1 MAYRS
6 EEEENQVD
14 EVAEQVSDEEDL
26 FDFVFSDSDVKMDVE
41 TGTAEMVKI
50 VPRQEVPAVSSGRR
64 FLLITNF
71 CYCKTKHI
79 FLLRRCH
86 G

>member
-6 EEEENQVD
+6 EEEEEDQVA
-14 EVAEQVSDEEDL
+14 EVAEQVSDENDL
-26 FDFVFSDSDVKMDVE
+26 FDIVFSDSDVMMDVE
-41 TGTAEMVKI
+41 TGPAEMVKL

-71 CYCKTKHI
+71 FIYKTFYLHI
-79 FLLRRCH
+79 FFI
-86 G
+86 

>member
-6 EEEENQVD
+6 EEEEDQVA
-14 EVAEQVSDEEDL
+14 EVAEQVSDENDL
-26 FDFVFSDSDVKMDVE
+26 FDIVFSDSDVMMDVE
-41 TGTAEMVKI
+41 TGPAEMVKL

-71 CYCKTKHI
+71 FI
-79 FLLRRCH
+79 
-86 G
+86 

>member
-6 EEEENQVD
+6 EEEEEDQVA
-14 EVAEQVSDEEDL
+14 EVAEQVSDENDL
-26 FDFVFSDSDVKMDVE
+26 FDIVFSDSDVMDVE
-41 TGTAEMVKI
+41 TGPAEMVKL

-71 CYCKTKHI
+71 FI
-79 FLLRRCH
+79 
-86 G
+86 